1 MIVMTKKTIIGTIAF
16 VITVSL
22 VVKAFPILKNIRYS
36 QILDQMNCGVSLFDV
51 KVEMI
56 SDDRG
61 GITMDGIT
69 IYKASINDNY
79 DLSLLDFSEW
89 KDLPIDDNIVNYYM
103 NGGLFMEYYI
113 SNLKNGSWKI
123 VGKNKEDG
131 IYSNIILY
139 VYDEDGRCFYAYKW
153 DS

>member
-1 MIVMTKKTIIGTIAF
+1 MIMKRNVFIGTL
-16 VITVSL
+16 TL
-22 VVKAFPILKNIRYS
+22 VLMVCLLIRVFTILKNIQYS
-36 QILDQMNCGVSLFDV
+36 RILGQMNCGVSLFDV

-56 SDDRG
+56 SDERG

-69 IYKASINDNY
+69 IYKISINDNY
-79 DLSLLDFSEW
+79 DLNEIDVSEW
-89 KDLPIDDNIVNYYM
+89 KDLPIDANIASYYM
-103 NGGLFMEYYI
+103 NGGRSMEYYL

-123 VGKNKEDG
+123 IGKNKEDG

>member
-1 MIVMTKKTIIGTIAF
+1 MKRNVFIGTLA
-16 VITVSL
+16 L
-22 VVKAFPILKNIRYS
+22 VLIVCLLIRVFPILKNMHYS
-36 QILDQMNCGVSLFDV
+36 RILGQMNCGVSLFDV
-51 KVEMI
+51 KVEKI